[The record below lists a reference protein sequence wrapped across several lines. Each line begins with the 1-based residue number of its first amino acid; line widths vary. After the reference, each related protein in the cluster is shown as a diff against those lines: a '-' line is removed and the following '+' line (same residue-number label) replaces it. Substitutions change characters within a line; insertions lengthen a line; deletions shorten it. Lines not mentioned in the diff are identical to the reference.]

1 MNLPFYIQPS
11 NLNTSNAELYLTIDA
26 PGLSYIILEGGTCK
40 ALAIYLF
47 KPGTSNEL
55 VAGLMHRVIAEQ
67 PVLKQKFKKVNIIYG
82 YAPSILIPQQFMHEK
97 DNGALLDLIYGDS
110 GERINRYDF
119 MYRQAI
125 QNVYGVPAVIEQV
138 ITRYF
143 SSAYYNH
150 IYSLMANVVKYPG
163 NHLYCIFS
171 EGQLKA
177 LLVKDSKLQMM
188 QHFDYKT
195 PEDVV
200 FHLLKLCK
208 SFDVNVNDTILQLS
222 GLIEADSALYIEL
235 CKYFLQVQFD
245 TLTDIYQ
252 YPEEIF
258 QHPAHYFSHLFS
270 LAACV

>member
-1 MNLPFYIQPS
+1 MNLPFYIQPA
-11 NLNTSNAELYLTIDA
+11 NLNTSNAELYIAIDA

-40 ALAIYLF
+40 ALAIYHF
-47 KPGTSNEL
+47 KADTSNEL
-55 VAGLMHRVIAEQ
+55 AAELIHRVIAEQ

-97 DNGALLDLIYGDS
+97 DNHALLDLVYGDS
-110 GERINRYDF
+110 GERVTRYDF

-143 SSAYYNH
+143 SSAHYHH
-150 IYSLMANVVKYPG
+150 IYSLLANVVKYPG
-163 NHLYCIFS
+163 NHLYCIVS
-171 EGQLKA
+171 EGQLKV
-177 LLVKDSKLQMM
+177 LFIKDSKLQVM
-188 QHFDYKT
+188 QHFDYKK

-208 SFDVNVNDTILQLS
+208 SFEVNLNDTILHLS
-222 GLIEADSALYIEL
+222 GMIEPDSALYNEL
-235 CKYFLQVQFD
+235 YKYFLQVQFD
-245 TLTDIYQ
+245 TLTDLYQ
-252 YPEEIF
+252 YPEEIN
-258 QHPAHYFSHLFS
+258 QYPAHYFSHLFS